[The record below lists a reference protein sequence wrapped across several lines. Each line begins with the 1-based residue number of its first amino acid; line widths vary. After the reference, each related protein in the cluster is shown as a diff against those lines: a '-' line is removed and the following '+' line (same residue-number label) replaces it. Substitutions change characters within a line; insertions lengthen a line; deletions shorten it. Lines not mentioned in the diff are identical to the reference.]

1 MEIKNNSKVN
11 VDYESTIF
19 LIIDFNSIQ
28 YIDITMLAYSQDNMI
43 KD

>member
-1 MEIKNNSKVN
+1 MNQQFS
-11 VDYESTIF
+11 Y
-19 LIIDFNSIQ
+19 IIDFNSIQ